1 MMTPRGFTAELPEQG
16 EPEVGQELIRIRY
29 DDGRQEELRLHDY
42 ARLYSVPG
50 LYEQIVH
57 DRLQCRS
64 PEQLAGMLA
73 RAVDELGWERDR
85 VRVIDLAAGNGM
97 SGEALAN
104 AGLRPVLGTD
114 IVAAAR
120 EAALRDRPRVY
131 DAYET
136 LDLLALTPEQR
147 RALAALSANALSCV
161 APVGGAS
168 QQLPPPVLTAVIALL
183 APDALIAYLHDPTF
197 GVPDPITPELLRDQ
211 LGGEIRTVQLERRRY
226 VHRRTVGGRPYEME
240 GVILRVTRPDPGG
253 AAR

>member
-1 MMTPRGFTAELPEQG
+1 MMTTRGFTAELPEQG
-16 EPEVGQELIRIRY
+16 EPEIGQELIRIRY

-147 RALAALSANALSCV
+147 RALAALQRERALV
-161 APVGGAS
+161 RGAGG
-168 QQLPPPVLTAVIALL
+168 QRLTAA
-183 APDALIAYLHDPTF
+183 AAAGADRRDRAARARCPDRLSA
-197 GVPDPITPELLRDQ
+197 
-211 LGGEIRTVQLERRRY
+211 
-226 VHRRTVGGRPYEME
+226 
-240 GVILRVTRPDPGG
+240 RPDVWR
-253 AAR
+253 ARSDHARAVARPAR